1 MWNFVSSRDVFKLQN
16 IETEYFTLRWNLFVL
31 SFTENQKAQLEKSC
45 SRHNISLNSTR
56 SPVTKEVTYDVET
69 NCMAWNKA
77 AGRKEA
83 YNGEGNKERKT
94 ERNGSPSKGETI
106 PEVEA
111 LLARLR
117 AL

>member
-1 MWNFVSSRDVFKLQN
+1 MWNFLLSRDAFKLQN
-16 IETEYFTLRWNLFVL
+16 IETEYFILRWNLFVL

-45 SRHNISLNSTR
+45 SHHNISLNSTR
-56 SPVTKEVTYDVET
+56 SPVTKEATYDVET
-69 NCMAWNKA
+69 SSMAWNKA

-83 YNGEGNKERKT
+83 CNREGNKERKT
-94 ERNGSPSKGETI
+94 ELNGSPSKGETI

>member
-1 MWNFVSSRDVFKLQN
+1 LQLTKN
-16 IETEYFTLRWNLFVL
+16 
-31 SFTENQKAQLEKSC
+31 KKSC
-45 SRHNISLNSTR
+45 SHHGISLNSTR
-56 SPVTKEVTYDVET
+56 SQVTKEISYDMEANSST
-69 NCMAWNKA
+69 PWSKA

-83 YNGEGNKERKT
+83 CNGEGNKEKKI
-94 ERNGSPSKGETI
+94 ERIGSPSKGEAI

>member
-1 MWNFVSSRDVFKLQN
+1 
-16 IETEYFTLRWNLFVL
+16 
-31 SFTENQKAQLEKSC
+31 
-45 SRHNISLNSTR
+45 
-56 SPVTKEVTYDVET
+56 VET
-69 NCMAWNKA
+69 SSMAWNKA

-83 YNGEGNKERKT
+83 CNGEGNKEKKT